1 MVYPLDVGVARYD
14 RSVMQEVVPYL
25 VRDAGLLLVLVNNL
39 PTS

>member
-14 RSVMQEVVPYL
+14 RYVMQEVVPYL
-25 VRDAGLLLVLVNNL
+25 VRDAGFGFGL